1 MAVFAS
7 GIMPGMKTLMQW
19 VLLGFSLLLLAFIH
33 PEVRADAPPPTGV
46 VTPDFG
52 RRGNVFF
59 VGDTVSVNLKGA
71 ATTRYEVR
79 DYDGKVV
86 DKGDVAE
93 TLTLKVADPGWY
105 KLYLY
110 KGPGV
115 DDGVGSATF
124 AVLRHDVNLPELPPD
139 APMQALPSAFGL
151 GLARLTADASHPD
164 ATIKALDP
172 EVALAKKYSLPYDA
186 ARKRFLIVSVP
197 DSTFNPDGLRKIVTH
212 FKTDIPYWELRTN
225 PTAVS
230 GGDFA
235 TQEIKAFADVVKG
248 VDPSLKVLG
257 PGAIGLHPDGLKW
270 VDAFLKSDGDK
281 PLDGFSFQNDDG
293 VVGDLWLSRI
303 LPAQLNALLAQYKA
317 VGLEKWQT
325 GPTASPV
332 VQGGV
337 YEPHVQG
344 RWLMLQMLASEAAGI
359 PKEHSVLLN
368 DKSNPWVNGDG
379 SPNPGAVLM
388 RVWTEE
394 LARTTFSKALDFGQ
408 QGNDLYAGDLFV
420 GGDKRVAAF
429 VSAGSTDRHVMLKV
443 VGATKL
449 HTVSAFGVTS
459 DVPVVNGEAALLVPL
474 LPVYVELAAGQT
486 MDVEPVDWGPDFA
499 LFPEVVA
506 EADGLPGYPGDK
518 SVYNDAGKVI
528 NGILES
534 EYYAGGKDARPWTS
548 NVTQFPATLTLT
560 WPEPTVMDRVN
571 VFAAPPWQAQGTLLD
586 YELQYDNDDQWVTL
600 EHVQEPA
607 TVVKAATAS
616 TGTAWDNYAS
626 DRWVFQH
633 HFPAVTTRRL
643 RLLVH
648 DATWGGDPT
657 KDLSDVSG
665 QAAPHQMTLREI
677 QVFGPTVPGLRG
689 EYFSGES
696 FNAKFLT
703 RTDRTVNFPNWWTAE
718 PTLYHKAF
726 SIRWTGS
733 IRPRYSED
741 YTFFTDADD
750 GVRLWIDGKL
760 LVNNWSDHP
769 NSENGGKISLQSGRV
784 YSVQMEY
791 YENGV
796 GDAGIKLGW
805 FSPSQEREII
815 PASLLSSPPVTQLRA
830 PPAKHPKHLAKT
842 KPRHKR

>member
-1 MAVFAS
+1 
-7 GIMPGMKTLMQW
+7 MKTSSSW
-19 VLLGFSLLLLAFIH
+19 ILLSAGLLLACAS
-33 PEVRADAPPPTGV
+33 VSLRAD

-52 RRGNVFF
+52 HRGNVFF
-59 VGDTVSVNLKGA
+59 VGDTVSVKLKGVG
-71 ATTRYEVR
+71 TTRYEVR
-79 DYDGKVV
+79 DYDGKVM
-86 DKGDVAE
+86 DKGDVADP
-93 TLTLKVADPGWY
+93 LTLKVADPGWY

-110 KGPGV
+110 KGPGA

-124 AVLRHDVNLPELPPD
+124 ALFRHDSNLPDLTPD
-139 APMQALPSAFGL
+139 APASALLGAFSL
-151 GLARLTADASHPD
+151 GPERFMADAGHPE

-172 EVALAKKYSLPYDA
+172 QIALAKKYYLPYDA
-186 ARKRFLIVSVP
+186 TRKRALIVSVP
-197 DSTFNPDGLRKIVTH
+197 DSTFNPEGLRKIVTH
-212 FKTDIPYWELRTN
+212 FKSDVPYWELRTN
-225 PTAVS
+225 PIAVS
-230 GGDFA
+230 GADFA
-235 TQEIKAFADVVKG
+235 TLEIKAFADVVKG
-248 VDPSLKVLG
+248 VDPTLKVLG
-257 PGAIGLHPDGLKW
+257 PGAVGLHPDDLKW
-270 VDAFLKSDGDK
+270 IDAFLKNDGGK
-281 PLDGFSFQNDDG
+281 SLDGLSFQSDDG
-293 VVGDLWLSRI
+293 AVGDLWLART
-303 LPAQLNALLAQYKA
+303 LATQLQALLVQYKA
-317 VGLEKWQT
+317 DGLEKWQT
-325 GPTASPV
+325 GQGSSPV
-332 VQGGV
+332 IQGGV

-344 RWLMLQMLASEAAGI
+344 RWLMLQMLAYEAAGL

-368 DKSNPWVNGDG
+368 DKINIWMNADG
-379 SPNPGAVLM
+379 SPNPAAVLM
-388 RVWTEE
+388 HVWAEE
-394 LARTTFSKALDFGQ
+394 LAGTTFTKTLDFGQ
-408 QGNDLYAGDLFV
+408 QGNDLYAGDLFT
-420 GGDKRVAAF
+420 GNDKRVAAF

-443 VGATKL
+443 TGTTKL
-449 HTVSAFGVTS
+449 HTVSAFGVGA
-459 DVPVVNGEAALLVPL
+459 DVPVIAGEAALLVPL
-474 LPVYVELAAGQT
+474 LPVYVELAPGQT

-506 EADGLPGYPGDK
+506 EADGSPEYPGDK
-518 SVYNDAGKVI
+518 GVYNDPGKVI

-534 EYYAGGKDARPWTS
+534 EYYGHSKDTRPWTS
-548 NVTQFPATLTLT
+548 NVGQFPASLTLT
-560 WPEPTVMDRVN
+560 WPEPMVMDRVN
-571 VFAAPPWQAQGTLLD
+571 VFAAPPWQLQGTLLD
-586 YELQYDNDDQWVTL
+586 YELQYDKDDQWVTI
-600 EHVQEPA
+600 EHVQEPV
-607 TVVKAATAS
+607 TVVKASTAA

-657 KDLSDVSG
+657 KDLSDASG

-689 EYFSGES
+689 EYFSGEN

-769 NSENGGKISLQSGRV
+769 NSENGGKITLQSGRV

-815 PASLLSSPPVTQLRA
+815 PATLLSSPPVSHLAA
-830 PPAKHPKHLAKT
+830 PAAPHTKRPAKT
-842 KPRHKR
+842 KARHKR

>member
-1 MAVFAS
+1 MT
-7 GIMPGMKTLMQW
+7 GMKTPSPWTPLGIA
-19 VLLGFSLLLLAFIH
+19 LLFAGAPTGLK
-33 PEVRADAPPPTGV
+33 ADAPPAASV

-52 RRGNVFF
+52 HRGGVFF
-59 VGDTVSVNLKGA
+59 VGSAVSVKLKGA
-71 ATTRYEVR
+71 GATRYEVR

-86 DKGDVAE
+86 DKGDVADP
-93 TLTLKVADPGWY
+93 LILKEADPGWY

-110 KGPGV
+110 KGPGA
-115 DDGVGSATF
+115 DDGVGSAAF
-124 AVLRHDVNLPELPPD
+124 AVLRQSADLPDFPPD
-139 APMQALPSAFGL
+139 APASALLGAFGL
-151 GLARLTADASHPD
+151 GPARLMADAGHPE

-172 EVALAKKYSLPYDA
+172 QIALARKYYLPYDA
-186 ARKRFLIVSVP
+186 ARKRVLIVSVP
-197 DSTFNPDGLRKIVTH
+197 DNTFNPEGLRKIVQH
-212 FKTDIPYWELRTN
+212 FKSDVPYWELRTN
-225 PTAVS
+225 PAAVS
-230 GGDFA
+230 GADFA
-235 TQEIKAFADVVKG
+235 TQEIKAFADIVRG
-248 VDPSLKVLG
+248 VDSGLKVLG
-257 PGAIGLHPDGLKW
+257 PGGVGLRPDGLKW
-270 VDAFLKSDGDK
+270 TDAFLKNDGGRW
-281 PLDGFSFQNDDG
+281 LDGFSFQEDG
-293 VVGDLWLSRI
+293 GAAGDLWLARTA
-303 LPAQLNALLAQYKA
+303 PARLQALLAQYKA
-317 VGLEKWQT
+317 DGLEKWQT
-325 GPTASPV
+325 GQAASPV

-344 RWLMLQMLASEAAGI
+344 RWLMTQMLAFEAAGV

-368 DKSNPWVNGDG
+368 DKTNPWVNADG
-379 SPNPGAVLM
+379 SPNPAAVLM
-388 RVWTEE
+388 RVWAEE
-394 LARTTFSKALDFGQ
+394 LAGTTFRKALDFGQ
-408 QGNDLYAGDLFV
+408 QGNDLYAGDLFTA
-420 GGDKRVAAF
+420 GDRRVAAF

-443 VGATKL
+443 TGTAKL
-449 HTVSAFGVTS
+449 HTVSAFGVAS

-474 LPVYVELAAGQT
+474 LPVYVELAAGQA

-506 EADGLPGYPGDK
+506 SADGSPEYPGDK
-518 SVYNDAGKVI
+518 SVYNDVGKVI
-528 NGILES
+528 NGVLES
-534 EYYAGGKDARPWTS
+534 ESYGQTKDARPWTG
-548 NVTQFPATLTLT
+548 NVTQFPASLSLT

-571 VFAAPPWQAQGTLLD
+571 VFAAPPWQLQGTLLD
-586 YELQYDNDDQWVTL
+586 YELQYDKDGQWVTL
-600 EHVQEPA
+600 EHVQEPP
-607 TVVKAATAS
+607 TVVKAATAA
-616 TGTAWDNYAS
+616 TGTSWDNYAS

-633 HFPAVTTRRL
+633 HFAPVTTRRL

-689 EYFSGES
+689 EYFSGEN
-696 FNAKFLT
+696 FDAKFLT

-718 PTLYHKAF
+718 PSLYHKAF

-750 GVRLWIDGKL
+750 GVRLWINGKL

-769 NSENGGKISLQSGRV
+769 NSENGGKIALQSGHV

-805 FSPSQEREII
+805 FSPTQEREII
-815 PASLLSSPPVTQLRA
+815 PAVLLSSPPVARLAAT
-830 PPAKHPKHLAKT
+830 PKHPKRPAKT